1 MHDNNC
7 VTDFLF
13 QGVLLFPEKIR
24 AGIVARVYRFAIVK
38 DN

>member
-1 MHDNNC
+1 MQDDNC

-13 QGVLLFPEKIR
+13 QGVLLFPGKIR
-24 AGIVARVYRFAIVK
+24 AEIVARVYRFAIVK